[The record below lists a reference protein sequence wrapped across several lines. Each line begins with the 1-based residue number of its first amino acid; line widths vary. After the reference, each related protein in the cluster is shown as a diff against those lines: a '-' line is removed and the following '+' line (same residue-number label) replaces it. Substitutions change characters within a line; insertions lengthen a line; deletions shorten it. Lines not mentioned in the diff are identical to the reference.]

1 MSTILPG
8 LCSVTFRDLPPAD
21 IISIAAET
29 GIAGIEWGADIHVPV
44 GDLERAGDVA
54 ARSAD
59 AGVACASYGT
69 YLGARGPIDDRSTV
83 AAACETAA
91 ALGTTNL
98 RVWAPLGDDPNVD
111 DGRRAT
117 ITDGL
122 RLAAD
127 VAADHAMTIGLE
139 FHARTLT
146 ETADSAR
153 RLMAEIGTPNAFGY
167 WQPNLWTT
175 TPHDTAGHVE
185 ELRSVRPT
193 LSHLHTFWWLAGGER
208 LPLAAGAH
216 LWPTII
222 AEAEATTN
230 GWSGPRYA
238 FLEFVVGDDPA
249 ALRRDAATL
258 LGWLAA

>member
-1 MSTILPG
+1 MSSIRPG
-8 LCSVTFRDLPPAD
+8 LCSVTFRDLAPAD
-21 IISIAAET
+21 IITLAAEA
-29 GIAGIEWGADIHVPV
+29 GIAGIEWGADVHLPV

-69 YLGARGPIDDRSTV
+69 YLGARGPIDDRSAV

-91 ALGTTNL
+91 TLGTTNL
-98 RVWAPLGDDPNVD
+98 RVWAPLGDDPTVD
-111 DGRRAT
+111 HDRRAT

-122 RLAAD
+122 RLAAE
-127 VAADHAMTIGLE
+127 VAAGHAMTIGLE

-146 ETADSAR
+146 ETADSAG
-153 RLMAEIGTPNAFGY
+153 RLMTDIGAPNAFSY
-167 WQPNLWTT
+167 WQPNLWTQ
-175 TPHDTAGHVE
+175 TPHDVAGHVE
-185 ELRSVRPT
+185 EMRAMRPH
-193 LSHLHTFWWLAGGER
+193 LSHLHTFWWLAGGQR
-208 LPLAAGAH
+208 LPLADGAD

-222 AEAEATTN
+222 AETEATTN

-238 FLEFVVGDDPA
+238 FLEFVADDDPA

-258 LGWLAA
+258 LGWLGT